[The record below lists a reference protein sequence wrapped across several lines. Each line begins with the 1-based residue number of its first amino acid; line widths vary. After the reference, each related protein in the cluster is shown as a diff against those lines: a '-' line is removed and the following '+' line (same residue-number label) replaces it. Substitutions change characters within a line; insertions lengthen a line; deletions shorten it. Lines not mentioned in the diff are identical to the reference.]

1 MKKPCTQP
9 PIKQWTAK
17 HHRRVHLPATG
28 PTPVGSKDGWM
39 QKSMKPGLT
48 VSLDLSLQC
57 QVSWGR
63 ATRSPPWGLYHLPM
77 LRQSHSP
84 GSLSSRAPPEL
95 AITSSWCGHI
105 PKSWPTSKAWQF
117 IRGSAGFLHC
127 WSLWSSLLSVRLSIA
142 SLPCYGSEQ
151 CASPSCHEGRT
162 QLPVT
167 GKKRIPLTWPLPR
180 HFVKALLGS
189 FTVLWET
196 TADKPVFTSAVII
209 WEQKSG
215 VTVWHNTSAEVV
227 SVSAAYVF

>member
-1 MKKPCTQP
+1 MKKPCIQP

-63 ATRSPPWGLYHLPM
+63 ATRSPPWGLYPLPTAI
-77 LRQSHSP
+77 L
-84 GSLSSRAPPEL
+84 LEAWSSRAPPEL

-127 WSLWSSLLSVRLSIA
+127 WSLWSSLLWDSAL
-142 SLPCYGSEQ
+142 LPCPAMAQNNVHLHHAMKEELSCWSLERRGSL
-151 CASPSCHEGRT
+151 SHGHFPDTLSKPS
-162 QLPVT
+162 
-167 GKKRIPLTWPLPR
+167 
-180 HFVKALLGS
+180 
-189 FTVLWET
+189 
-196 TADKPVFTSAVII
+196 
-209 WEQKSG
+209 
-215 VTVWHNTSAEVV
+215 
-227 SVSAAYVF
+227 